1 MERMATLDDK
11 VLELEARIERLETT
25 LHQIMRVTHPGDLP
39 EPSESLSQDQLLDL
53 LHTQGF
59 VRDPTV
65 EEQRLADAWEAL
77 PAEEKQAHLHHMQ
90 GLHLTP
96 WLSQIL
102 MGLPRETQGLRL
114 GI

>member
-1 MERMATLDDK
+1 MIR
-11 VLELEARIERLETT
+11 
-25 LHQIMRVTHPGDLP
+25 QIMSIPHRCDLP
-39 EPSESLSQDQLLDL
+39 EASASLSQDQLLDL

-102 MGLPRETQGLRL
+102 IENRR
-114 GI
+114 